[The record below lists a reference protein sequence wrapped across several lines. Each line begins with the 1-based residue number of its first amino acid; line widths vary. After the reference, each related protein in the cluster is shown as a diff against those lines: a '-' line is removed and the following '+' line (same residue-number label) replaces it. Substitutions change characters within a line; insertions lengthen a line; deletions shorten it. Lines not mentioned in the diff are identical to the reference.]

1 MADDWF
7 VVFRVS
13 TSNLMYTVRRALNWI
28 SNIMVVTS
36 YANIN
41 TLFD

>member
-13 TSNLMYTVRRALNWI
+13 TSNLMHTQSIQLDFKYYG
-28 SNIMVVTS
+28 S

-41 TLFD
+41 TLVD